1 MDGEPR
7 DRQARQHRHRLF
19 VWRGR
24 SIRRPALRGAHGHRS
39 TRAVDAPRSGVG
51 RRRGGANLDHAM
63 AGLHADGDRSR
74 RRLHD
79 LVCWRLREEGRG
91 ELLDAHW
98 RVSTAWMWIMKN
110 LFIRLKADTT
120 LPLIV
125 VAALTGC
132 SPGTPQQQFID
143 DAMRAI
149 GGQSRVEAVK
159 TLTLEGEGVNYNLGQ
174 DMKPEASGQ
183 QFAVTGYKRQIDI
196 ANGRQCIEQTRTPKF
211 AYFQG
216 PQPQTQIQGLDGAI
230 AFNVNAQGQP
240 ARLAPLAETD
250 RHHDLYHHPLKL
262 LRSTLDPN
270 TTVANVRSVG
280 TTRQAD
286 ITTAAGPTVTLTID
300 AAGEALSASSK
311 AYHPNLGDVVMTTTF
326 GDFQD
331 VSGLRLPARFS
342 TTVDDFRTAERSE
355 EHTSEL
361 QSQSNRV

>member
-24 SIRRPALRGAHGHRS
+24 SIRRPALRGAHGRRS
-39 TRAVDAPRSGVG
+39 TRAVDARRSGVG

-98 RVSTAWMWIMKN
+98 RVSTAWMWIMKRT
-110 LFIRLKADTT
+110 LTGLLKAASICS
-120 LPLIV
+120 LIAL
-125 VAALTGC
+125 VAC
-132 SPGTPQQQFID
+132 SQGTPQQQFID
-143 DAMRAI
+143 DAMQAI

-174 DMKPEASGQ
+174 DMKPEGSGQ

-196 ANGRQCIEQTRTPKF
+196 ANARQRIEQTRTPKF
-211 AYFQG
+211 AFFQG
-216 PQPQTQIQGLDGAI
+216 PQPQTQVQGLDGAI

-240 ARLAPLAETD
+240 ARLAVLAETD
-250 RHHDLYHHPLKL
+250 R
-262 LRSTLDPN
+262 
-270 TTVANVRSVG
+270 
-280 TTRQAD
+280 
-286 ITTAAGPTVTLTID
+286 
-300 AAGEALSASSK
+300 
-311 AYHPNLGDVVMTTTF
+311 
-326 GDFQD
+326 
-331 VSGLRLPARFS
+331 
-342 TTVDDFRTAERSE
+342 SE
-355 EHTSEL
+355 ER
-361 QSQSNRV
+361 RVGK